1 MTALAVRTSF
11 AENLN
16 WPRVGAWSGSI
27 SIHLLIVAFLL
38 VPGAAIQ
45 IVRHTDVVPIVDV
58 IAPPPPTRPIPV
70 MPTPA
75 PLKTHPHVAPIAPP
89 VVPVAAQIPNPPIAT
104 VDIAPPALTLA
115 PTDTATQDTAPS
127 AIAYG
132 SRTQVAYPVEALRNR
147 EQGTVV
153 LSVLVGADGSVL
165 GVEIEKSSGS
175 RSLDR
180 AAREAVGKWR
190 FHPATRNGI
199 AHSAWASVPV
209 TFNLSQL

>member
-1 MTALAVRTSF
+1 MTALAVRTPF
-11 AENLN
+11 AVQLN

-27 SIHLLIVAFLL
+27 SIHLLIVAALL
-38 VPGAAIQ
+38 IPGTAIQ
-45 IVRHTDVVPIVDV
+45 ISRHAEVVPV
-58 IAPPPPTRPIPV
+58 IHIITPPPPAEPLPV
-70 MPTPA
+70 LPMPA
-75 PLKTHPHVAPIAPP
+75 PLKSPAQAVPIAPP
-89 VVPVAAQIPNPPIAT
+89 AIVVAAPPSNLPVATI
-104 VDIAPPALTLA
+104 DLAPPALASA
-115 PTDTATQDTAPS
+115 PASTATQETAPS

-132 SRTQVAYPVEALRNR
+132 SRTKVAYPIEALRNR

-153 LSVLVGADGSVL
+153 LRVLVGADGSVL
-165 GVEIEKSSGS
+165 GVEIEKTSGS

-190 FHPATRNGI
+190 FHPATRNGV

>member
-1 MTALAVRTSF
+1 MAALAVRVPH
-11 AENLN
+11 AIALN

-27 SIHLLIVAFLL
+27 SIHLLIVVLL
-38 VPGAAIQ
+38 LIPGTAIR
-45 IVRHTDVVPIVDV
+45 IVRHADIVPIANV
-58 IAPPPPTRPIPV
+58 ITPPPSKPLPV
-70 MPTPA
+70 LPTPA
-75 PLKTHPHVAPIAPP
+75 PLKARPHTAPVAPPAVVVAAPP
-89 VVPVAAQIPNPPIAT
+89 SNLPVTAM
-104 VDIAPPALTLA
+104 DIAPPSLTSPA
-115 PTDTATQDTAPS
+115 DSARQETAPS

-132 SRTQVAYPVEALRNR
+132 SRTKVAYPLEALRNR
-147 EQGTVV
+147 EQGTVI

-180 AAREAVGKWR
+180 AAREAVAKWR
-190 FHPATRNGI
+190 FHPATRNGV